1 MNSEH
6 QIVLILGN
14 GYRNSMN
21 WALIIVV
28 VQFIGQSLI
37 NHLSASGRFNYITKE
52 LLDASFFCGT
62 YSKSKELLFEPCREH
77 TYRGWYENCFVF
89 FLVVTPSPFLKE
101 RDRVRVS

>member
-37 NHLSASGRFNYITKE
+37 NHLSASGRCNYITKE
-52 LLDASFFCGT
+52 LLDAPFFCGT
-62 YSKSKELLFEPCREH
+62 YSKSKELLFELACPELVEGSR
-77 TYRGWYENCFVF
+77 TYISWMI
-89 FLVVTPSPFLKE
+89 
-101 RDRVRVS
+101 